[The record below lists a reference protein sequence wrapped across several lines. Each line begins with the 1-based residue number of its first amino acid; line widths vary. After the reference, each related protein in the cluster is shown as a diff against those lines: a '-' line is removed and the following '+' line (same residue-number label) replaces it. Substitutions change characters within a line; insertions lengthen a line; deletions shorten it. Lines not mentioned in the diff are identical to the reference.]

1 MGADSSSE
9 SAPVAAAA
17 RKAGDVDSVDE
28 ALASAARRSALGSV
42 APGEAP
48 TGVALLRAVGGVR
61 GILESILPGLV
72 FLIVFAITNEA
83 VVSVVAPVLL
93 GLVFLVTRLVRREA
107 VSGAIAG
114 FVLLALSAG
123 LALFTG
129 RAEDNFILGFF
140 INGVLV
146 VVMLVSLAVR
156 WPLIGVAV
164 GYLAG
169 DHPQW
174 RQDRAK
180 WRVATISTLLFAAFP
195 ALRLVIEV
203 PLYVS
208 GNAAALATTKL
219 ILGVP
224 LYAGV
229 LWITWLLVRTAWSFG
244 RPLISPTDDSTS
256 R

>member
-1 MGADSSSE
+1 MTADPSSE
-9 SAPVAAAA
+9 SAPDTEAG
-17 RKAGDVDSVDE
+17 RTAGDSDSLNE

-61 GILESILPGLV
+61 GILESIVPGLV
-72 FLIVFAITNEA
+72 FLVVFAITNEA
-83 VVSVVAPVLL
+83 VVSVIAPVIL
-93 GLVFLVTRLVRREA
+93 GLIFLVARLVRREV
-107 VSGAIAG
+107 VSGAVAG

-129 RAEDNFILGFF
+129 RAEDNFIMGFVT
-140 INGVLV
+140 NGVLV

-156 WPLIGVAV
+156 WPLIGVVV

-169 DHPQW
+169 DHPHW
-174 RQDRAK
+174 REDRAK
-180 WRVATISTLLFAAFP
+180 RRVATISTLLFMAFP
-195 ALRLVIEV
+195 ALRLSIEV
-203 PLYVS
+203 PLYLA

-224 LYAGV
+224 LYAAV
-229 LWITWLLVRTAWSFG
+229 LWVTWLLVRTAWSFG
-244 RPLISPTDDSTS
+244 RPLASPADDSAS